1 MTDFIQSGLITT
13 LHDLGAIPGERLDA
27 LLQKQT
33 HDYPV
38 GLILPVTAHDMGQP
52 PFATIVEEL
61 AKVDYLRR
69 IVIVL
74 DQAPEIEQYLHAR
87 HLAIT
92 LGDRARVLWTHSDRV
107 RDLYETLMEAGL
119 NIPRCGK
126 GRAVWTAFG
135 YLLGDT
141 SLKAFAVHD
150 CDIISYESEMV
161 ARLCLPLIHP
171 SLDFEFC
178 KAYYARYTDRMHARI
193 ARLLVAPLLR
203 ALIAMRGYHPFLVYL
218 NSFRYPLAGE
228 FGVQSTLARAI
239 RIPGDWGLEIGTL
252 AEVFRNTSMKRVCQ
266 VDLCQQYEHKHQ
278 SLSLDDPTRGL
289 MKMSGDIL
297 SAMFRT
303 LSSMGMGFA
312 DGDFVTL
319 QLAYRRAAQ
328 DAIRQYRADALM
340 NGLKYDQNEEEQA
353 VEGITRQIVAAGDGY
368 VTDPSLGEELPN
380 WSRVLSAFPE
390 FPQALE
396 AAVKADADI
405 PAATELISRG
415 AA

>member
-1 MTDFIQSGLITT
+1 MADFTQTGLITT
-13 LHDLGAIPGERLDA
+13 LHDLGAIRSERLNS
-27 LLQKQT
+27 LLQQQAD
-33 HDYPV
+33 DYPV
-38 GLILPVTAHDMGQP
+38 GLVLPVTAHDMRQP
-52 PFATIVEEL
+52 PFATIIEEL
-61 AKVDYLRR
+61 AKVSYLRR
-69 IVIVL
+69 VVIVL
-74 DQAPEIEQYLHAR
+74 DQAPDLEEYLHAR
-87 HLAIT
+87 HLAAT
-92 LGDRARVLWTHSDRV
+92 VGDHVRVLWTDSDRIH
-107 RDLYETLMEAGL
+107 DLYATLKEADL
-119 NIPRCGK
+119 HIPDSGK

-150 CDIISYESEMV
+150 CDIVNYDSELV

-178 KAYYARYTDRMHARI
+178 KAYYARYTDRMHGRVG
-193 ARLLVAPLLR
+193 RLLVAPLVR
-203 ALIAMRGYHPFLVYL
+203 ALITMRGYHPFLVYL

-289 MKMSGDIL
+289 MKMAGDIL
-297 SAMFRT
+297 SAVIRT

-319 QLAYRRAAQ
+319 QSAYRRAAQ

-353 VEGITRQIVAAGDGY
+353 VEGITSQIVTAGLGY
-368 VTDPSLGEELPN
+368 VNDPSLGEELPN
-380 WSRVLSAFPE
+380 WSRVASAIPD
-390 FPQALE
+390 FPQALHAAVEADAGIE
-396 AAVKADADI
+396 AAAER
-405 PAATELISRG
+405 TG
-415 AA
+415 T

>member
-1 MTDFIQSGLITT
+1 MADFIQSGLITT
-13 LHDLGAIPGERLDA
+13 LHDLGAIPSERLNA
-27 LLQKQT
+27 LLQQQAD
-33 HDYPV
+33 DYPV
-38 GLILPVTAHDMGQP
+38 GLILPVTAHDMRQP

-92 LGDRARVLWTHSDRV
+92 LGDRARVLWTHSDRI
-107 RDLYETLMEAGL
+107 RDLYETLSEAGL
-119 NIPRCGK
+119 NIPRSGK

-178 KAYYARYTDRMHARI
+178 KAYYARYTDRMHGRI
-193 ARLLVAPLLR
+193 GRLLVAPLLR

-340 NGLKYDQNEEEQA
+340 NGLKYDQNEEEQT
-353 VEGITRQIVAAGDGY
+353 VEGITSQIVAAGEGY
-368 VTDPSLGEELPN
+368 VNDPSLGEELPN

-390 FPQALE
+390 FPQALD

-405 PAATELISRG
+405 LAATELTSRG
-415 AA
+415 VA